1 MSSSTPA
8 PITHIEVTLQ
18 FEFSMPQLER
28 GCSDHTCTYTLPSP
42 VLPLEI
48 SIMRA
53 LSNLPLPL
61 TYSNVFSCTNMPV
74 E

>member
-1 MSSSTPA
+1 MPA
-8 PITHIEVTLQ
+8 PITHIEATLQ

-53 LSNLPLPL
+53 LSNLPSPL
-61 TYSNVFSCTNMPV
+61 TYGNVFSWTNMPV